1 MLGTGLT
8 MAMLIGVLP
17 VESLAQCDQ
26 ARLTAPQCW
35 VTSGDLAT
43 ATIRSTANDQAAALD
58 PRQVFDEVVSRYR
71 SLSRYEDTVV
81 VEHVTT
87 RAGEAP
93 RKHETRLQCTYDDA
107 GSFTVTTPGD
117 QVREAVGLGGVIRR
131 SPLLRDL
138 DRQYGLWLAPHLAL
152 RFSDDPLRDLRAG
165 VTEGFTPVKAER
177 VVENE
182 RELVRVELRAGSS
195 EGDAA
200 GSTVEFFVNPDSLL
214 IVRMQGR
221 QHLPDGVLH
230 ETRLEITPL
239 RYEVGPGAA

>member
-8 MAMLIGVLP
+8 IAMLIGVQP
-17 VESLAQCDQ
+17 VESTARFDQ
-26 ARLTAPQCW
+26 ARVTAPRCW
-35 VTSGDLAT
+35 VSTGDEVLAK
-43 ATIRSTANDQAAALD
+43 IHSVGDDQNSALD
-58 PRQVFDEVVSRYR
+58 PRQVFDDVVSRYR
-71 SLSRYEDTVV
+71 SLSRYEDSVV

-87 RAGEAP
+87 REGEAP
-93 RKHETRLQCTYDDA
+93 RKHETRLQCAYDDA

-182 RELVRVELRAGSS
+182 QELVRVELRSGSTES
-195 EGDAA
+195 AA
-200 GSTVEFFVNPDSLL
+200 PASTVEFFVNPDSLL
-214 IVRMQGR
+214 IVRVQGR
-221 QHLPDGVLH
+221 QQMPDGVLH